1 MAFVMKGGGPR
12 VPWTY
17 FENDSLKK
25 TFRIIPWLSKR
36 VLHIVWAL
44 YDSLS
49 DVGEIR
55 VYQRADFQ
63 SGSRVLKKV
72 F

>member
-1 MAFVMKGGGPR
+1 MKGGGPR

-44 YDSLS
+44 YYIHT
-49 DVGEIR
+49 VVE
-55 VYQRADFQ
+55 VTMNMAE
-63 SGSRVLKKV
+63 
-72 F
+72 